1 VARLLCSE
9 GPPLFTLRV
18 SDVAKLKKDNLV
30 SDAVQV
36 MSERRIG
43 SVVIVDDEDKPI
55 GIFTERDLLIKVLGE
70 GRPLNLKLEEVM
82 TPKPIV
88 AKNDWPAA
96 KALETMI
103 ANGFR
108 HLPIVDDSGRLI
120 GIVSI
125 KDIGRIFMQEI
136 DVSEL
141 YAAG

>member
-1 VARLLCSE
+1 MARLLCNE

-18 SDVAKLKKDNLV
+18 KDVAKLKKDNLV
-30 SDAVQV
+30 SEAVQI
-36 MSERRIG
+36 MSERKIG
-43 SVVIVDDEDKPI
+43 SIVIVDDGDKPI
-55 GIFTERDLLIKVLGE
+55 GIFTERDLLLKVLGE

-82 TPKPIV
+82 TEHPIV
-88 AKNDWPAA
+88 AKEDWPAA

-103 ANGFR
+103 AHGFR
-108 HLPIVDDSGRLI
+108 HLPIVDDDGRLI

-125 KDIGRIFMQEI
+125 KDIGKIFLEEV

>member
-1 VARLLCSE
+1 M
-9 GPPLFTLRV
+9 FTLRV
-18 SDVAKLKKDNLV
+18 KDVAKLKKDNLV

-36 MSERRIG
+36 MSERKIG
-43 SVVIVDDEDKPI
+43 SVVIVDDDGRPI
-55 GIFTERDLLIKVLGE
+55 GIFTERDLLLRVLGE

-82 TPKPIV
+82 TKHPVV
-88 AKNDWPAA
+88 AKEDWSAA

-103 ANGFR
+103 AHGFR

-125 KDIGRIFMQEI
+125 RDIGRIFLEEI